1 MLQPYLVD
9 LDQADVSMQEAE
21 ATQPAANPQRPATLI
36 FNRPAAFSN
45 SIPVYL
51 APKAHLLD
59 LQERLRSIYFPSRIV
74 SSLFIPPFFW
84 PRFVCLWFTLLF
96 ALYSAFRCALDSTNR
111 DQCSFVLALCIQ
123 RQSSV
128 FCRVDAK
135 YAAQPCTSYA
145 GLAFFPDKL

>member
-74 SSLFIPPFFW
+74 SSLFIPPLFW
-84 PRFVCLWFTLLF
+84 RRVVCCVLLCF
-96 ALYSAFRCALDSTNR
+96 S
-111 DQCSFVLALCIQ
+111 LCIQ
-123 RQSSV
+123 RSDVLWIRRTVISV
-128 FCRVDAK
+128 RSC
-135 YAAQPCTSYA
+135 
-145 GLAFFPDKL
+145 